1 VNEDANSERTAGGL
15 VGRVVGKAKEALG
28 GAIENEDLAR
38 EGRLQQAQSEAE
50 LEARREAEKAEK
62 ARAHEEQAITRER
75 QTEIAG
81 QRDQLRNHVAA
92 NQREAEIDRD
102 RRQSEDRAAIDAER
116 ERDAAD
122 AEQARDHGITEQT
135 VKAAE
140 NGRVAAAQQANRL
153 EREAAAA
160 ERRAE
165 NLDPKEA
172 NR

>member
-50 LEARREAEKAEK
+50 LEARREAEK

-165 NLDPKEA
+165 NLDPKEG

>member
-1 VNEDANSERTAGGL
+1 VNEDANSERTAGGV
-15 VGRVVGKAKEALG
+15 VGKVVGKAKEALG

-50 LEARREAEKAEK
+50 LEARREAEKA
-62 ARAHEEQAITRER
+62 RAHEDQAIIRER

-81 QRDQLRNHVAA
+81 QRDQLRNEVAA

-102 RRQSEDRAAIDAER
+102 RRQAEHRAAIDAER
-116 ERDAAD
+116 ERAATY
-122 AEQARDHGITEQT
+122 AEQARDRGAAEQI

-140 NGRVAAAQQANRL
+140 NGRVATTQEANCL

-160 ERRAE
+160 ERRADD
-165 NLDPKEA
+165 LDPREA

>member
-1 VNEDANSERTAGGL
+1 VNEDANSERTAGGM
-15 VGRVVGKAKEALG
+15 VGKVVGKTKEALG
-28 GAIENEDLAR
+28 GAIENDDLAR

-50 LEARREAEKAEK
+50 LEARREAEKA
-62 ARAHEEQAITRER
+62 RAHEDQAVIRER

-81 QRDQLRNHVAA
+81 QRDQLRNEVAA
-92 NQREAEIDRD
+92 DQREAEIEQD
-102 RRQSEDRAAIDAER
+102 RRLAEHRAAIDAER
-116 ERDAAD
+116 ELDAAD
-122 AEQARDHGITEQT
+122 VEQARDHGATEQS

-140 NGRVAAAQQANRL
+140 NGRVAATQEANRL

>member
-1 VNEDANSERTAGGL
+1 VSEDANSERTAGGM
-15 VGRVVGKAKEALG
+15 VGRVVGKAKEAAG
-28 GAIENEDLAR
+28 GAIENQDLAR

-50 LEARREAEKAEK
+50 LEARREAEKA
-62 ARAHEEQAITRER
+62 RAHEDQAIIRER

-81 QRDQLRNHVAA
+81 QRDQLRNQVAA
-92 NQREAEIDRD
+92 DQREAEIDQD
-102 RRQSEDRAAIDAER
+102 RRQAEHRAAIDAER
-116 ERDAAD
+116 ERNAAD
-122 AEQARDHGITEQT
+122 AEQARDHGAIEQT

-140 NGRVAAAQQANRL
+140 NGRVAATQEANRL

-160 ERRAE
+160 DRRAE

>member
-1 VNEDANSERTAGGL
+1 MNEDANSERTAGGM
-15 VGRVVGKAKEALG
+15 VGRVLGRAKEALG
-28 GAIENEDLAR
+28 GATENEDLAR

-50 LEARREAEKAEK
+50 LEARREAGK
-62 ARAHEEQAITRER
+62 ARAHEDQAIIRER

-81 QRDQLRNHVAA
+81 RRDQLRNEVAA
-92 NQREAEIDRD
+92 DQREAEIDRD
-102 RRQSEDRAAIDAER
+102 RRQSEHRAAIDAER

-122 AEQARDHGITEQT
+122 AEQARDQGVTEQT

-140 NGRVAAAQQANRL
+140 NGRVAATEQANRL